1 MRTTILLAA
10 LLLSAAVFM
19 SSPAQAGWHG
29 AGFYVNSTADEPD
42 ANPGDGT
49 CAGSPSGLCTLR
61 AAIQEANALA
71 GSDTIVL
78 SGASYALAIPGQD
91 EDLAASGDLD
101 ILESLTIKGAGT
113 SATIIDAGGL
123 DRALQIFS
131 PAVVSLTD
139 LTIQGGDSGSGL
151 GRSGGGIAQA
161 SGSRLELSGV
171 AVSGNKAGDSG
182 GGIYNNG
189 GELILR
195 QVRVVANSA
204 RTAAGIRNAGSLN
217 IQDSSIAGNQA
228 AWTGGGILNTGSL
241 ILDRS
246 TVSGNV
252 AGTNGGG
259 LYLHSDNPL
268 TGQVTIQNSTI
279 SGNQANSFMG
289 GGIWVYYQ
297 TELAVSSSTI
307 TGNTAG
313 QGGGIFNYHQ
323 QDGLLSPSFL
333 KPKATAQEGNILL
346 HNTIV
351 ANNTFANCGR
361 SSETFAIVSQGYNLD
376 SDSSCEFAHTGD
388 LNNLDP
394 NLGPL
399 QNNGGQTLTH
409 ALNAGSAAIDNG
421 DDAGC
426 PATDQ
431 RGVKRP
437 QMMHCDIG
445 AYEARATN
453 GGFNAAVY
461 LPMVT
466 Q

>member
-1 MRTTILLAA
+1 MRTTILLSA
-10 LLLSAAVFM
+10 LLLTAAVFA
-19 SSPAQAGWHG
+19 SSPVQAGWHG
-29 AGFYVNSTADEPD
+29 AAFYVNSTADEPD
-42 ANPGDGT
+42 ANPGDGV

-78 SGASYALAIPGQD
+78 SSARFFLAIPGQD
-91 EDLAASGDLD
+91 EDMAASGDLD
-101 ILESLTIKGAGT
+101 ILESLTIEGAGT
-113 SATIIDAGGL
+113 NVTIIDAAGI

-131 PAVVSLTD
+131 PAVVSISA
-139 LTIQGGDSGSGL
+139 LTIQGGDSGSGS
-151 GRSGGGIAQA
+151 GRSGGGIAQD
-161 SGSRLELSGV
+161 SGSRLELTGV

-182 GGIYNNG
+182 WGIYNNG

-217 IQDSSIAGNQA
+217 VQDSIISGNQA

-241 ILDRS
+241 SLDRS
-246 TVSGNV
+246 TVTGNV

-297 TELAVSSSTI
+297 TELSVSSSTI

-323 QDGLLSPSFL
+323 QDGALSRPNL
-333 KPKATAQEGNILL
+333 DPKAAAQEGNILL

-361 SSETFAIVSQGYNLD
+361 SSQTFAIVSQGHNLD
-376 SDSSCEFAHTGD
+376 SGITCEFAQTGD
-388 LNNLDP
+388 LTETDP
-394 NLGPL
+394 NLVPL
-399 QNNGGQTLTH
+399 QNNGGPTLTH
-409 ALNAGSAAIDNG
+409 ALNPGSMAIDNG
-421 DDAGC
+421 DDLDC
-426 PATDQ
+426 PLTDQ
-431 RGVKRP
+431 RGVIRP
-437 QMMHCDIG
+437 QGQHCDIG
-445 AYEARATN
+445 AYESN
-453 GGFNAAVY
+453 SDFNYLVY
-461 LPMVT
+461 MPML
-466 Q
+466 QR